1 MSFCSLRI
9 DRATEFAEHI
19 DRDQAAKNL
28 RK

>member
-1 MSFCSLRI
+1 MCFRPLRI